1 MCVSFPCSVAAVRM
15 ADGLTF
21 VIYEFWETEEEWK
34 RLVQRC
40 LYPMTWGW
48 GYGKM
53 ELAASRLLSREETVG
68 RMVKS
73 LASGCRG
80 FSIQASFLSWRA
92 CAFHPEAAGFLVGPL
107 TQSLHMEPC
116 MEISALRPP
125 LPPSGAGS
133 WSLAISSVA
142 EGYGAERR
150 DTAPVQNTAQA
161 FR

>member
-53 ELAASRLLSREETVG
+53 ELAGSRLLSREERVG

-73 LASGCRG
+73 LTSGCRG

-92 CAFHPEAAGFLVGPL
+92 CAFHPEAAGFLVGQPDPESSYGTMHGNL
-107 TQSLHMEPC
+107 CSKATPAAVRCWVLEPC
-116 MEISALRPP
+116 
-125 LPPSGAGS
+125 
-133 WSLAISSVA
+133 
-142 EGYGAERR
+142 Y
-150 DTAPVQNTAQA
+150 Q
-161 FR
+161 

>member
-1 MCVSFPCSVAAVRM
+1 M

-53 ELAASRLLSREETVG
+53 ELAGSWLLSREERVG

-125 LPPSGAGS
+125 LAPSGAGS

-142 EGYGAERR
+142 EGCGAERR